1 MNPKIA
7 GMKAANRGVMPKL
20 ILVGRASSRA
30 ALLPTKQRLAGTL
43 APPPPHRSDILFGQT
58 VSHATSG
65 ID

>member
-30 ALLPTKQRLAGTL
+30 ALLPTKRLAGTL
-43 APPPPHRSDILFGQT
+43 APPPPHPSDILFGQT

-65 ID
+65 TN